1 MKRTKIIATLGP
13 ATNNKQSLT
22 RILEEGVDVIRLN
35 GSHYRSHENIKK
47 DVELIRQTAAEINRN
62 TAIFFDLQGPKIRVG
77 TFENDGVILETG
89 QDFVIKGEKDII
101 GDSNH
106 CGLTT
111 PEIIKDLNEGEPIFI
126 DDGNIRLFIESIS
139 DNKVNCK
146 VTQGG
151 KVSNHKGVNLP
162 LSNISVSA
170 ITDKDN
176 NDIKA
181 AVDNEVDYI
190 ALSFVSN
197 ADDVKQLRGILNQ
210 HNAPDIGIISKIE
223 RRSAVENVVD
233 IIEVSDIIM
242 VARGD
247 LGVEVGL
254 EKVPEIQKRTIR
266 ECNRLTTPVIVAT
279 QMLESMV
286 TKPTATRAEVSDIA
300 NAIYDRCDS
309 VMLSAET
316 AVGDF
321 PIEVVQSMRRI
332 CEASDK
338 HLAELKKS
346 KYSQVKRV
354 FQVKS
359 AATTF
364 CKAADQISEEI
375 NADVMIAFTSSG
387 NTALISSK
395 LNPSIPII
403 APTDNIKVVR
413 KMALYRGVI
422 PMLMKEKFTEI
433 QSWGSMIQLALDD
446 AKSHNYVQVG
456 NLAIVTAG
464 YPLGRPGGT
473 NSIRM
478 IEVQ

>member
-13 ATNNKQSLT
+13 ATNNKKVLKQ
-22 RILEEGVDVIRLN
+22 ILQEGVDVIRLN
-35 GSHYRSHENIKK
+35 GSHYRNKENIRD
-47 DVELIRQTAAEINRN
+47 DVELVRSVSDDINKN
-62 TAIFFDLQGPKIRVG
+62 IAIFFDLQGPKIRVG
-77 TFENDGVILETG
+77 EFEKGGVILETG
-89 QDFVIKGEKDII
+89 QLFSIKKDKDII
-101 GDSNH
+101 GNSNS

-111 PEIIKDLNEGEPIFI
+111 PEIISDLNEGEPIYI

-139 DNKVNCK
+139 ESAVNCR

-151 KVSNHKGVNLP
+151 KISSHKGVNLP

-170 ITDKDN
+170 ITEKDREDVQTAIEN
-176 NDIKA
+176 S
-181 AVDNEVDYI
+181 VDYI
-190 ALSFVSN
+190 ALSFVSK
-197 ADDVKQLRGILNQ
+197 ADDVKELREII
-210 HNAPDIGIISKIE
+210 NASDQNHIGIISKIE
-223 RRSAVENVVD
+223 RRSAVDNILE
-233 IIEVSDIIM
+233 IIEVSDVIM

-247 LGVEVGL
+247 LGVEIGL

-286 TKPTATRAEVSDIA
+286 SKPMATRAEVSDIA

-316 AVGDF
+316 AIGDF
-321 PIEVVQSMRRI
+321 PVDVVQSMRRI

-346 KYSQVKRV
+346 KYSQVKRI
-354 FQVKS
+354 FEKKS

-387 NTALISSK
+387 TTALISSK
-395 LNPSIPII
+395 LNPSVPII
-403 APTDNIKVVR
+403 APTDNKNVVR

-422 PMLMKEKFTEI
+422 PMIMKKSFLEI
-433 QSWGSMIQLALDD
+433 DSWGTMIKMALED
-446 AKSHNYVQVG
+446 AKDAG
-456 NLAIVTAG
+456 NVKKGDLAIVTAG

-478 IEVQ
+478 IEVL

>member
-13 ATNNKQSLT
+13 ATNNKDVLK

-35 GSHYRSHENIKK
+35 GSHYRSNENIKQ
-47 DVELIRQTAAEINRN
+47 DVELVRETAKELNKH
-62 TAIFFDLQGPKIRVG
+62 TAIFFDLQGPKIRIG
-77 TFENDGVILETG
+77 KFEKDGVILETG
-89 QDFVIKGEKDII
+89 QSFVIKADHDVLGTQDF
-101 GDSNH
+101 

-111 PEIIKDLNEGEPIFI
+111 PEIINDLNEGEPVFI
-126 DDGNIRLFIESIS
+126 DDGNVRLFIESIQGG
-139 DNKVNCK
+139 DLHCR

-151 KVSNHKGVNLP
+151 KISNHKGVNLP
-162 LSNISVSA
+162 LSNISMSA
-170 ITDKDN
+170 ITEKDKE
-176 NDIKA
+176 DIQTA
-181 AVDNEVDYI
+181 IEYGVDYI
-190 ALSFVSN
+190 ALSFVSVA
-197 ADDVKQLRGILNQ
+197 ADVNELRHIIQ
-210 HNAPDIGIISKIE
+210 SSKAPHIGIISKIE
-223 RRSAVENVVD
+223 RRSAVENV
-233 IIEVSDIIM
+233 IEIAEASDIVM

-321 PIEVVQSMRRI
+321 PVDVVQTMRRI
-332 CEASDK
+332 CEASDN

-346 KYSQVKRV
+346 KYIQVKLV
-354 FQVKS
+354 FQIKS

-375 NADVMIAFTSSG
+375 NANVMIAFTSSG
-387 NTALISSK
+387 TTALISSK

-403 APTDNIKVVR
+403 APTDNINVVR

-422 PMLMKEKFTEI
+422 PMLMQKKFVDI
-433 QSWGSMIQLALDD
+433 ASWGVMIQMSLDD
-446 AKSHNYVQVG
+446 AKALGYVQSG
-456 NLAIVTAG
+456 DLAVVTAG

>member
-13 ATNNKQSLT
+13 ATNNSDTLK

-35 GSHYRSHENIKK
+35 GSHYRSQDNIKE
-47 DVELIRQTAAEINRN
+47 DIQLIRETANSINKH
-62 TAIFFDLQGPKIRVG
+62 TAIFLDLQGPKIRVG
-77 TFENDGVILETG
+77 NFKKNGAILETG
-89 QDFVIKGEKDII
+89 QKFVIKNDSEVI
-101 GDSNH
+101 GTNQF

-126 DDGNIRLFIESIS
+126 DDGNIRLLIDSI
-139 DNKVNCK
+139 DGGDLVCR

-151 KVSNHKGVNLP
+151 KISNHKGVNLP
-162 LSNISVSA
+162 LSEISVSA
-170 ITDKDN
+170 VTDKDKE
-176 NDIKA
+176 DVET
-181 AVDNEVDYI
+181 AVLNGVDYI
-190 ALSFVSN
+190 ALSFVSK
-197 ADDVKQLRGILNQ
+197 ADDVRELRQLIDHHGGQ
-210 HNAPDIGIISKIE
+210 KIGIISKIE
-223 RRSAVENVVD
+223 RRNAVENLVD
-233 IIEVSDIIM
+233 IIEVSDIVM

-247 LGVEVGL
+247 LGVEAGL
-254 EKVPEIQKRTIR
+254 EKVPEIQKKTIR

-316 AVGDF
+316 AIGDF
-321 PIEVVQSMRRI
+321 PIDVVQSMRRI
-332 CEASDK
+332 CEASDS

-354 FQVKS
+354 FQIKS

-375 NADVMIAFTSSG
+375 NADIMIAFTSSG

-395 LNPSIPII
+395 LNPSVPIL
-403 APTDNIKVVR
+403 APTDDISIVR
-413 KMALYRGVI
+413 KMALFRGVI
-422 PMLMKEKFTEI
+422 PLLIKEKFVNI
-433 QSWGSMIQLALDD
+433 QSWGSMIEMALDD
-446 AKSHNYVQVG
+446 AKNLNYVQTGDIAV
-456 NLAIVTAG
+456 VTAG

>member
-13 ATNNKQSLT
+13 ATNNKEVLKK
-22 RILEEGVDVIRLN
+22 ILQEGVDVIRLN
-35 GSHYRSHENIKK
+35 GSHYRSKDNIKQ
-47 DVELIRQTAAEINRN
+47 DVELVRETANELNKH
-62 TAIFFDLQGPKIRVG
+62 TAIFFDLQGPKIRIG
-77 TFENDGVILETG
+77 KFEKDGVILETG
-89 QDFVIKGEKDII
+89 QSFII
-101 GDSNH
+101 RSDKNVMGTVDY

-111 PEIIKDLNEGEPIFI
+111 PEIIHDLNDGEPVFI
-126 DDGNIRLFIESIS
+126 DDGNVRLLIESIQNG
-139 DNKVNCK
+139 DLHCR

-151 KVSNHKGVNLP
+151 KISNHKGVNLP

-170 ITDKDN
+170 ITEKDKQDVQTA
-176 NDIKA
+176 I
-181 AVDNEVDYI
+181 EYGVDYI
-190 ALSFVSN
+190 ALSFVSV
-197 ADDVKQLRGILNQ
+197 ADDVKELREII
-210 HNAPDIGIISKIE
+210 HSSKAPHIGIISKIE
-223 RRSAVENVVD
+223 RRSAVENV
-233 IIEVSDIIM
+233 IEIAEASDVVM

-266 ECNRLTTPVIVAT
+266 ECNRLSTPVIVAT

-321 PIEVVQSMRRI
+321 PVDVVQTMRRI

-354 FQVKS
+354 FQIKS

-387 NTALISSK
+387 TTALISSK

-403 APTDNIKVVR
+403 APADNIHIVR

-422 PMLMKEKFTEI
+422 PILMPKKFTDI
-433 QSWGSMIQLALDD
+433 SSWGVMIQMSLDD
-446 AKSHNYVQVG
+446 AKSLGYVKAG
-456 NLAIVTAG
+456 DLAIITAG

>member
-13 ATNNKQSLT
+13 ATNSKEVLKK
-22 RILEEGVDVIRLN
+22 ILQEGVDVIRLN
-35 GSHYRSHENIKK
+35 GSHYRSKVNIKA
-47 DVELIRQTAAEINRN
+47 DIELVRETAKELNKH
-62 TAIFFDLQGPKIRVG
+62 TAIFFDLQGPKIRIG
-77 TFENDGVILETG
+77 KFEKDGVILETG
-89 QDFVIKGEKDII
+89 QLFTIKSDKDVC
-101 GDSNH
+101 GTLDY

-111 PEIIKDLNEGEPIFI
+111 PEIIQDLNEGEPVFI
-126 DDGNIRLFIESIS
+126 DDGNVRLFIESIK
-139 DNKVNCK
+139 DGNLHCR

-151 KVSNHKGVNLP
+151 KISNHKGVNLP

-170 ITDKDN
+170 ITKKDKEDVQTA
-176 NDIKA
+176 I
-181 AVDNEVDYI
+181 EYGVDYI
-190 ALSFVSN
+190 ALSFVSV
-197 ADDVKQLRGILNQ
+197 ADDVKELRDIILASP
-210 HNAPDIGIISKIE
+210 APHIGIISKIE
-223 RRSAVENVVD
+223 RRSAVENV
-233 IIEVSDIIM
+233 IEIAEVSDAVM

-321 PIEVVQSMRRI
+321 PVEVVQSMRRI
-332 CEASDK
+332 CEASDR

-354 FQVKS
+354 FQIKS

-387 NTALISSK
+387 TTALISSK

-403 APTDNIKVVR
+403 APTDNSHIVR

-422 PMLMKEKFTEI
+422 PILMPKKFTDI
-433 QSWGSMIQLALDD
+433 SSWGVMIQMSLDD
-446 AKSHNYVQVG
+446 AKSLGYVKTG
-456 NLAIVTAG
+456 DLAIITAG

-478 IEVQ
+478 IEVH

>member
-13 ATNNKQSLT
+13 ATNNEETLQ
-22 RILEEGVDVIRLN
+22 RILLEGVDVIRLN
-35 GSHYRSHENIKK
+35 GSHYRSQDNIK
-47 DVELIRQTAAEINRN
+47 DDISLIRRTAEAINKH
-62 TAIFFDLQGPKIRVG
+62 TAIFLDLQGPKIRVG
-77 TFENDGVILETG
+77 KFKKNGAILETG
-89 QDFVIKGEKDII
+89 QQFTIKKDKDFLGN
-101 GDSNH
+101 SQC

-111 PEIIKDLNEGEPIFI
+111 PEIIDDLNVGEPVFI
-126 DDGNIRLFIESIS
+126 DDGNIRLLIESINNG
-139 DNKVNCK
+139 DVVCR

-151 KVSNHKGVNLP
+151 KISNHKGVNLP
-162 LSNISVSA
+162 LSAISVSA
-170 ITDKDN
+170 LTEKDC
-176 NDIKA
+176 NDVET
-181 AVDNEVDYI
+181 AVLNGVDYI
-190 ALSFVSN
+190 ALSFVSK
-197 ADDVKQLRGILNQ
+197 ADDVLELRQLINKHKGNQ
-210 HNAPDIGIISKIE
+210 IGIISKIE
-223 RRSAVENVVD
+223 RRSAVDNLVE
-233 IIEVSDIIM
+233 IIEVSDIVM

-254 EKVPEIQKRTIR
+254 EKVPEIQKKTIR

-316 AVGDF
+316 AIGDF

-354 FQVKS
+354 FQIKS

-375 NADVMIAFTSSG
+375 NANIMIAFTSSG

-395 LNPSIPII
+395 LNPSIPIL
-403 APTDNIKVVR
+403 APTDDISVVR
-413 KMALYRGVI
+413 KMALFRGVI
-422 PMLMKEKFTEI
+422 PLLIKEKFVNI
-433 QSWGSMIQLALDD
+433 QSWGSMIQMALED
-446 AKSHNYVQVG
+446 AKNLGYVKPG
-456 NLAIVTAG
+456 DLAIITAG
-464 YPLGRPGGT
+464 YPLGSPGGT

>member
-13 ATNNKQSLT
+13 ATNNEETLSK
-22 RILEEGVDVIRLN
+22 ILLEGVDVIRLN
-35 GSHYRSHENIKK
+35 GSHYRNPENIKS
-47 DVELIRQTAAEINRN
+47 DIELVRSTAEKVNKH
-62 TAIFFDLQGPKIRVG
+62 TAIFFDLQGPKIRIG
-77 TFENDGVILETG
+77 KFEKEGAILETG
-89 QDFVIKGEKDII
+89 QSFLIKPDSELI
-101 GDSNH
+101 GNANE
-106 CGLTT
+106 CGVTT
-111 PEIIKDLNEGEPIFI
+111 PDILKDLNQGEPVFI
-126 DDGNIRLFIESIS
+126 DDGNIRLFIESIQ
-139 DNKVNCK
+139 DGVLHCK

-151 KVSNHKGVNLP
+151 KVSSHKGMNLP
-162 LSNISVSA
+162 LSKISVSA
-170 ITDKDN
+170 ITEKDEE
-176 NDIKA
+176 DILS
-181 AVDNEVDYI
+181 AVKYGVDYI
-190 ALSFVSN
+190 ALSFVSEAKDVLDLKARLKANN
-197 ADDVKQLRGILNQ
+197 AE
-210 HNAPDIGIISKIE
+210 HIGVISKIE
-223 RRSAVENVVD
+223 RRSAVDNV
-233 IIEVSDIIM
+233 IEIVEASDVVM

-300 NAIYDRCDS
+300 NAIYDRCES

-321 PIEVVQSMRRI
+321 PVEVVQSMRRI

-364 CKAADQISEEI
+364 CKAADQISEET

-387 NTALISSK
+387 TTALISSK

-403 APTDNIKVVR
+403 APTDNIEVIR
-413 KMALYRGVI
+413 RMALYRGVI
-422 PMLMKEKFTEI
+422 PMLMKKKFTDI
-433 QSWGSMIQLALDD
+433 QSWGSMIKMALED
-446 AKSHNYVQVG
+446 AKDLNLVNVG
-456 NLAIVTAG
+456 DLAIVTAG

>member
-1 MKRTKIIATLGP
+1 M
-13 ATNNKQSLT
+13 
-22 RILEEGVDVIRLN
+22 
-35 GSHYRSHENIKK
+35 
-47 DVELIRQTAAEINRN
+47 
-62 TAIFFDLQGPKIRVG
+62 
-77 TFENDGVILETG
+77 
-89 QDFVIKGEKDII
+89 
-101 GDSNH
+101 
-106 CGLTT
+106 
-111 PEIIKDLNEGEPIFI
+111 
-126 DDGNIRLFIESIS
+126 
-139 DNKVNCK
+139 
-146 VTQGG
+146 
-151 KVSNHKGVNLP
+151 
-162 LSNISVSA
+162 SA
-170 ITDKDN
+170 ITEKDKE
-176 NDIKA
+176 DIQTA
-181 AVDNEVDYI
+181 IEYGVDYI
-190 ALSFVSN
+190 ALSFVSVA
-197 ADDVKQLRGILNQ
+197 ADVNELRHIIQ
-210 HNAPDIGIISKIE
+210 SSKAPHIGIISKIE
-223 RRSAVENVVD
+223 RRSAVENV
-233 IIEVSDIIM
+233 IEIAEASDIVM

-321 PIEVVQSMRRI
+321 PVDVVQTMRRI

-354 FQVKS
+354 FLIKS

-375 NADVMIAFTSSG
+375 NANVMIAFTSSG
-387 NTALISSK
+387 TTALISSK

-403 APTDNIKVVR
+403 APTDNINVVR

-422 PMLMKEKFTEI
+422 PMLMQKKFVDI
-433 QSWGSMIQLALDD
+433 ASWGVMIQMSLDD
-446 AKSHNYVQVG
+446 AKALGYVQSG
-456 NLAIVTAG
+456 DLAVVTAG

>member
-13 ATNNKQSLT
+13 ATNNKEVLKK
-22 RILEEGVDVIRLN
+22 ILQEGVDVIRLN
-35 GSHYRSHENIKK
+35 GSHYRSKDNIKE
-47 DVELIRQTAAEINRN
+47 DVELIRETAKELNKH
-62 TAIFFDLQGPKIRVG
+62 TAIFFDLQGPKIRIG
-77 TFENDGVILETG
+77 KFEKDGVILETG
-89 QDFVIKGEKDII
+89 QSFIIKSDKDVM
-101 GDSNH
+101 GTVDY

-111 PEIIKDLNEGEPIFI
+111 PEIIHDLNEGEPVFI
-126 DDGNIRLFIESIS
+126 DDGNVRLFIESIQ
-139 DNKVNCK
+139 DGDLHCR

-151 KVSNHKGVNLP
+151 KISNHKGVNLP

-170 ITDKDN
+170 ITEKDKQDVQTA
-176 NDIKA
+176 I
-181 AVDNEVDYI
+181 EYGVDYI
-190 ALSFVSN
+190 ALSFVSVVG
-197 ADDVKQLRGILNQ
+197 DVKELREIIHGSK
-210 HNAPDIGIISKIE
+210 APHIGIISKIE
-223 RRSAVENVVD
+223 RRSAVENV
-233 IIEVSDIIM
+233 IEIAEASDVVM

-321 PIEVVQSMRRI
+321 PVDVVQTMRRI

-354 FQVKS
+354 FQIKS

-387 NTALISSK
+387 TTALISSK

-403 APTDNIKVVR
+403 APADNIHIVR

-422 PMLMKEKFTEI
+422 PILMPKKFTDI
-433 QSWGSMIQLALDD
+433 SSWGVMIQMSLDD
-446 AKSHNYVQVG
+446 AKSLGYVSTG
-456 NLAIVTAG
+456 DLAIITAG

>member
-13 ATNNKQSLT
+13 ATNNKEVLKK
-22 RILEEGVDVIRLN
+22 ILQEGVDVIRLN
-35 GSHYRSHENIKK
+35 GSHYRSKENIKN
-47 DVELIRQTAAEINRN
+47 DIDLVRETSAEINKH
-62 TAIFFDLQGPKIRVG
+62 TAIFFDLQGPKIRIG
-77 TFENDGVILETG
+77 RFEKDGVILETG
-89 QDFVIKGEKDII
+89 QAFKIKSDHDVVGTSEY
-101 GDSNH
+101 

-111 PEIIKDLNEGEPIFI
+111 PEIIQDLNEGEPVFI
-126 DDGNIRLFIESIS
+126 DDGNVRLFIESIS
-139 DNKVNCK
+139 NGTLNCR

-151 KVSNHKGVNLP
+151 KVSNHKGINLP

-170 ITDKDN
+170 ITEKDKEDVQTA
-176 NDIKA
+176 I
-181 AVDNEVDYI
+181 EYGVDYI
-190 ALSFVSN
+190 ALSFVSK
-197 ADDVKQLRGILNQ
+197 ADDVNELRQMIEASS
-210 HNAPDIGIISKIE
+210 APHIGIISKIE
-223 RRSAVENVVD
+223 RRSAVENL
-233 IIEVSDIIM
+233 INIAEVSDIVM

-286 TKPTATRAEVSDIA
+286 SKPTATRAEVSDIA

-321 PIEVVQSMRRI
+321 PVEVVQSMRRI
-332 CEASDK
+332 CEASDT

-354 FQVKS
+354 FQIKS

-375 NADVMIAFTSSG
+375 NANVMIAFTSSG
-387 NTALISSK
+387 TTALISSK

-403 APTDNIKVVR
+403 APTDNIHVVR

-422 PMLMKEKFTEI
+422 PMLMQKKFMDI
-433 QSWGSMIQLALDD
+433 SSWGAMIQMSLED
-446 AKSHNYVQVG
+446 AKSLNYVEKG
-456 NLAIVTAG
+456 DLAIITAG

>member
-13 ATNNKQSLT
+13 ATNNKDVLKK
-22 RILEEGVDVIRLN
+22 ILQEGVDVIRLN
-35 GSHYRSHENIKK
+35 GSHYRSKDNIKE
-47 DVELIRQTAAEINRN
+47 DVELIRETAKELNKH
-62 TAIFFDLQGPKIRVG
+62 TAIFFDLQGPKIRIG
-77 TFENDGVILETG
+77 KFEKDGVILETG
-89 QDFVIKGEKDII
+89 QSFIIKSDKDVM
-101 GDSNH
+101 GTVDH

-111 PEIIKDLNEGEPIFI
+111 PEIIHDLNEGEPVFI
-126 DDGNIRLFIESIS
+126 DDGNVRLFIESIQ
-139 DNKVNCK
+139 DGDLHCR

-151 KVSNHKGVNLP
+151 KISNHKGVNLP

-170 ITDKDN
+170 ITEKDKEDVQTA
-176 NDIKA
+176 I
-181 AVDNEVDYI
+181 EYGVDYI
-190 ALSFVSN
+190 ALSFVSV
-197 ADDVKQLRGILNQ
+197 AEDVKELREII
-210 HNAPDIGIISKIE
+210 HASKSPHIGIISKIE
-223 RRSAVENVVD
+223 RRSAVENV
-233 IIEVSDIIM
+233 IEIAEVSDIVM

-266 ECNRLTTPVIVAT
+266 ECNRLSTPVIVAT

-321 PIEVVQSMRRI
+321 PVDVVQTMRRI

-354 FQVKS
+354 FQIKS

-387 NTALISSK
+387 TTALISSK
-395 LNPSIPII
+395 LNPSIPVI
-403 APTDNIKVVR
+403 APADNIHIVR

-422 PMLMKEKFTEI
+422 PILMPKKFTDI
-433 QSWGSMIQLALDD
+433 SSWGVMIQMSLDD
-446 AKSHNYVQVG
+446 AKSLGYVSTG
-456 NLAIVTAG
+456 DLAIITAG

>member
-13 ATNNKQSLT
+13 ATNNSDTLK

-35 GSHYRSHENIKK
+35 GSHYRSQENIK
-47 DVELIRQTAAEINRN
+47 DDIELIRQTAGAINKH
-62 TAIFFDLQGPKIRVG
+62 TAIFLDLQGPKIRVG
-77 TFENDGVILETG
+77 KFKKNGAILETG
-89 QDFVIKGEKDII
+89 QQFIIKKDEDVIGT
-101 GDSNH
+101 NQF

-126 DDGNIRLFIESIS
+126 DDGNIRLLIDSI
-139 DNKVNCK
+139 DGGNLVCR

-151 KVSNHKGVNLP
+151 KISNHKGVNLP
-162 LSNISVSA
+162 LSEISVSA
-170 ITDKDN
+170 VTDKDKQ
-176 NDIKA
+176 DVET
-181 AVDNEVDYI
+181 AVLNGVDYI
-190 ALSFVSN
+190 ALSFVSK
-197 ADDVKQLRGILNQ
+197 ADDVRELRQLIDHHGGQ
-210 HNAPDIGIISKIE
+210 QIGIISKIE
-223 RRSAVENVVD
+223 RRNAVENLVD
-233 IIEVSDIIM
+233 IIEVSDVVM

-254 EKVPEIQKRTIR
+254 EKVPEIQKKTIR
-266 ECNRLTTPVIVAT
+266 ECNRLITPVIVAT

-316 AVGDF
+316 AIGDF

-332 CEASDK
+332 CEASDS

-354 FQVKS
+354 FQIKS

-375 NADVMIAFTSSG
+375 NANIMIAFTSSG

-395 LNPSIPII
+395 LNPSIPIL
-403 APTDNIKVVR
+403 APTDDISIVR
-413 KMALYRGVI
+413 KMALFRGVI
-422 PMLMKEKFTEI
+422 PLLIKEKFINI
-433 QSWGSMIQLALDD
+433 QSWGSMIQMALED
-446 AKSHNYVQVG
+446 AKSRNYVQTGDV
-456 NLAIVTAG
+456 AVVTAG

>member
-13 ATNNKQSLT
+13 STNNKDILK
-22 RILEEGVDVIRLN
+22 RILQEGVDVIRLN
-35 GSHYRSHENIKK
+35 GSHYRAKENVKK
-47 DVELIRQTAAEINRN
+47 DIDLVRETAAELNKH

-77 TFENDGVILETG
+77 KFEKDGAILETG
-89 QDFVIKGEKDII
+89 QMFSIKSDKDII
-101 GDSNH
+101 GTSNF

-139 DNKVNCK
+139 NGTLNCR

-162 LSNISVSA
+162 LSKISVSA
-170 ITDKDN
+170 ITEKDKE
-176 NDIKA
+176 DIA
-181 AVDNEVDYI
+181 TSIEYGVDFI
-190 ALSFVSN
+190 ALSFVSKVE
-197 ADDVKQLRGILNQ
+197 DVNELRKLIEDS
-210 HNAPDIGIISKIE
+210 NAPNIGIISKIE
-223 RRSAVENVVD
+223 RRTAVENV
-233 IIEVSDIIM
+233 IEIAEASDVIM

-286 TKPTATRAEVSDIA
+286 SKPTATRAEVSDIA

-321 PIEVVQSMRRI
+321 PVEVVQSMRRI
-332 CEASDK
+332 CEASDS

-354 FQVKS
+354 FQIKS

-375 NADVMIAFTSSG
+375 NANVMIAFTSSG

-403 APTDNIKVVR
+403 APTDNLNVVR
-413 KMALYRGVI
+413 RMALYRGVI
-422 PMLMKEKFTEI
+422 PMLMPKKFVDI
-433 QSWGSMIQLALDD
+433 GSWGAMIQISLED
-446 AKSHNYVQVG
+446 AKSHNFVQKGDV
-456 NLAIVTAG
+456 AIITAG

>member
-13 ATNNKQSLT
+13 ATNNKD
-22 RILEEGVDVIRLN
+22 ILKKILQEGVDVIRLN
-35 GSHYRSHENIKK
+35 GSHYRSKDSIKE
-47 DVELIRQTAAEINRN
+47 DVQLVRETAEELNKH
-62 TAIFFDLQGPKIRVG
+62 TAIFFDLQGPKIRIG
-77 TFENDGVILETG
+77 KFEKDGVILETG
-89 QDFVIKGEKDII
+89 QSFIIKSQKDVL
-101 GDSNH
+101 GTVNY

-111 PEIIKDLNEGEPIFI
+111 PEIIHDLNEGEPVFI
-126 DDGNIRLFIESIS
+126 DDGNVRLFIETIK
-139 DNKVNCK
+139 DGDLHCR

-151 KVSNHKGVNLP
+151 KISNHKGVNLP
-162 LSNISVSA
+162 LSSISVSA
-170 ITDKDN
+170 ITEKDKEDVQTAI
-176 NDIKA
+176 DYG
-181 AVDNEVDYI
+181 VDYI
-190 ALSFVSN
+190 ALSFVSVV
-197 ADDVKQLRGILNQ
+197 DDVKELRDII
-210 HNAPDIGIISKIE
+210 HASKAPHIGIISKIE
-223 RRSAVENVVD
+223 RRSAVDNV
-233 IIEVSDIIM
+233 IEIAEASDVVM

-321 PIEVVQSMRRI
+321 PVDVVQTMRRI

-354 FQVKS
+354 FQIKS

-387 NTALISSK
+387 TTALISSK

-403 APTDNIKVVR
+403 APTDNIYIVR

-422 PMLMKEKFTEI
+422 PILMPKKFTDI
-433 QSWGSMIQLALDD
+433 SSWGVMIQMSLED
-446 AKSHNYVQVG
+446 AKSLGYVRPG
-456 NLAIVTAG
+456 DLAIITAG

>member
-13 ATNNKQSLT
+13 STNNKDILK
-22 RILEEGVDVIRLN
+22 RILQEGVDVIRLN
-35 GSHYRSHENIKK
+35 GSHYRSNDRIESDIKLVRETAK
-47 DVELIRQTAAEINRN
+47 DLKKH

-77 TFENDGVILETG
+77 TFEKDGAILETG
-89 QDFVIKGEKDII
+89 QSFSIKSDKDIV
-101 GDSNH
+101 GNSSF

-139 DNKVNCK
+139 NGTVNCR

-162 LSNISVSA
+162 LSDISVSA
-170 ITDKDN
+170 ITEKDRE
-176 NDIKA
+176 DIQTAIKFG
-181 AVDNEVDYI
+181 VDYI
-190 ALSFVSN
+190 ALSFVSKPE
-197 ADDVKQLRGILNQ
+197 DVIELKNIIQSSKSPN
-210 HNAPDIGIISKIE
+210 IGIISKIE
-223 RRSAVENVVD
+223 RRSAVENV
-233 IIEVSDIIM
+233 IEIVEESDVVM

-321 PIEVVQSMRRI
+321 PVEVVQSMRRI
-332 CEASDK
+332 CEASDT

-364 CKAADQISEEI
+364 CKAADQISEET
-375 NADVMIAFTSSG
+375 NANVMIAFTSSG

-403 APTDNIKVVR
+403 APTDNLNVVR
-413 KMALYRGVI
+413 KMAFYRGVI
-422 PMLMKEKFTEI
+422 PMLMPKKFTDI
-433 QSWGSMIQLALDD
+433 GSWGAMIQISLED
-446 AKSHNYVQVG
+446 AKSMKYIQKGDV
-456 NLAIVTAG
+456 AIVTAG

>member
-13 ATNNKQSLT
+13 ATNSEKVLKQ
-22 RILEEGVDVIRLN
+22 ILQEGVDIIRLN
-35 GSHYRSHENIKK
+35 GSHYREKSNIKN
-47 DVELIRQTAAEINRN
+47 DVDLVRKVAASINKN
-62 TAIFFDLQGPKIRVG
+62 IAIFFDLQGPKIRVG
-77 TFENDGVILETG
+77 QFEKGGAILETG
-89 QDFVIKGEKDII
+89 QLFAIKKDKDLI
-101 GDSNH
+101 GDSNS

-111 PEIIKDLNEGEPIFI
+111 PDIIDDLCEGEPVYI

-139 DNKVNCK
+139 DTEVNCR

-151 KVSNHKGVNLP
+151 KISSHKGVNLP
-162 LSNISVSA
+162 LSDISVSA
-170 ITDKDN
+170 ITEKDRE
-176 NDIKA
+176 DVQTAI
-181 AVDNEVDYI
+181 EYGVDYI
-190 ALSFVSN
+190 ALSFVSK
-197 ADDVKQLRGILNQ
+197 ADDVKDLRSMIVASDKP
-210 HNAPDIGIISKIE
+210 HIGIISKIE
-223 RRSAVENVVD
+223 RRSAVDNILD
-233 IIEVSDIIM
+233 IIEASDIVM

-316 AVGDF
+316 AIGDF

-354 FQVKS
+354 FEKKS

-364 CKAADQISEEI
+364 CKAADQITEEI
-375 NADVMIAFTSSG
+375 NANVMIAFTSSG

-395 LNPSIPII
+395 LNPSVPII
-403 APTDNIKVVR
+403 APTDDENVLR
-413 KMALYRGVI
+413 KMAMYRGVI
-422 PMLMKEKFTEI
+422 PMLMKKKFLEI
-433 QSWGSMIQLALDD
+433 ESWGTMIKMSLED
-446 AKSHNYVQVG
+446 AKELGIVKTG
-456 NLAIVTAG
+456 DIAIVTAG

-478 IEVQ
+478 IEVL

>member
-13 ATNNKQSLT
+13 ATNNKEILKQ
-22 RILEEGVDVIRLN
+22 ILEEGVDVIRLN
-35 GSHYRSHENIKK
+35 GSHYRSNDNIKK
-47 DVELIRQTAAEINRN
+47 DVELVRETAKELNKH

-77 TFENDGVILETG
+77 KFEKDGVILETG
-89 QDFVIKGEKDII
+89 QEFVIKSEPEVLGTAAY
-101 GDSNH
+101 

-111 PEIIKDLNEGEPIFI
+111 PEIINDLNEGEPVFI
-126 DDGNIRLFIESIS
+126 DDGNVRLFIESIK
-139 DNKVNCK
+139 NGNLNCR

-170 ITDKDN
+170 ITDKDKE
-176 NDIKA
+176 DIQTA
-181 AVDNEVDYI
+181 IEYGVDYI
-190 ALSFVSN
+190 ALSFVSKP
-197 ADDVKQLRGILNQ
+197 DDVKELRQMIKSSDSP
-210 HNAPDIGIISKIE
+210 HIGIISKIE
-223 RRSAVENVVD
+223 RRSAVENV
-233 IIEVSDIIM
+233 IEIAELSDVVM

-321 PIEVVQSMRRI
+321 PVEVVQTMRRI

-354 FQVKS
+354 FQIKS

-375 NADVMIAFTSSG
+375 NANVMIAFTSSG
-387 NTALISSK
+387 TTALISSK

-403 APTDNIKVVR
+403 APTDNINVVR

-422 PMLMKEKFTEI
+422 PMLMQKKFVDI
-433 QSWGSMIQLALDD
+433 SSWGAMIQMSLDD
-446 AKSHNYVQVG
+446 AKSLNYIEQG
-456 NLAIVTAG
+456 DLAIVTAG

>member
-13 ATNNKQSLT
+13 STNQPDVLK
-22 RILEEGVDVIRLN
+22 RILQEGVDVIRLN
-35 GSHYRSHENIKK
+35 GSHYREKEAVKK
-47 DVELIRQTAAEINRN
+47 DIQLVRDVSDHLKKH

-77 TFENDGVILETG
+77 AFENNGVVLETG
-89 QDFVIKGEKDII
+89 QAFTIRSEKDVI
-101 GDSNH
+101 GTSDY

-126 DDGNIRLFIESIS
+126 DDGNIRLFIESIT
-139 DNKVNCK
+139 DDTLNCR

-162 LSNISVSA
+162 LSTISVSA
-170 ITDKDN
+170 ITKKDRE
-176 NDIKA
+176 DIQSA
-181 AVDNEVDYI
+181 IEYGVDYI
-190 ALSFVSN
+190 ALSFVSKP
-197 ADDVKQLRGILNQ
+197 DDVNELRQIIIDSS
-210 HNAPDIGIISKIE
+210 APHIGIISKIE
-223 RRSAVENVVD
+223 RRTAVENVVE
-233 IIEVSDIIM
+233 IAQVSDVVM

-300 NAIYDRCDS
+300 NAIYDRCDG

-321 PIEVVQSMRRI
+321 PIEVVQTMRRI

-375 NADVMIAFTSSG
+375 SAHVMIAFTSSG

-395 LNPSIPII
+395 LNPSIPIL
-403 APTDNIKVVR
+403 APTDNLQVVR

-422 PMLMKEKFTEI
+422 PLLMKKKFEDI
-433 QSWGSMIQLALDD
+433 VSWGAMIQMSLED
-446 AKSHNYVQVG
+446 AKALNIVQAGDIAV
-456 NLAIVTAG
+456 VTAG

>member
-13 ATNNKQSLT
+13 ATNNKDVLK
-22 RILEEGVDVIRLN
+22 RILQEGVDVIRLN
-35 GSHYRSHENIKK
+35 GSHYRDKNNIKK
-47 DVELIRQTAAEINRN
+47 DIDLIRDVSNQLSKH

-77 TFENDGVILETG
+77 SFEKDGVVLETG
-89 QDFVIKGEKDII
+89 QSFSIRSEKDII
-101 GDSNH
+101 GNTSY

-111 PEIIKDLNEGEPIFI
+111 PEVISDLNEGEPIFI
-126 DDGNIRLFIESIS
+126 DDGNVRLFIESIT
-139 DNKVNCK
+139 DQTLNCR

-170 ITDKDN
+170 ITKKDRE
-176 NDIKA
+176 DIQTA
-181 AVDNEVDYI
+181 IEYGVDYI
-190 ALSFVSN
+190 ALSFVSK
-197 ADDVKQLRGILNQ
+197 ADDVQELRQLIQ
-210 HNAPDIGIISKIE
+210 ASDSPHIGIISKIE
-223 RRSAVENVVD
+223 RRSAVENV
-233 IIEVSDIIM
+233 IAIAEVSDIIM

-321 PIEVVQSMRRI
+321 PIEVVQTMRRI

-375 NADVMIAFTSSG
+375 NANIMIAFTSSG
-387 NTALISSK
+387 TTPLISSK
-395 LNPSIPII
+395 LNPSIPIL
-403 APTDNIKVVR
+403 APTDNINIVR

-422 PMLMKEKFTEI
+422 PLLMKKKFVDI
-433 QSWGSMIQLALDD
+433 SSWGAMIQMSLDD
-446 AKSHNYVQVG
+446 AKRLNYVQIG
-456 NLAIVTAG
+456 DLAIITAG

-478 IEVQ
+478 IEVL